1 MDMKH
6 EVVLLP
12 VTDVDRAKLFYKES
26 GFREDADFVISDEFR
41 VVQLTPPGSECS
53 IIFGKGL
60 TSAAAGSVQGLQLS
74 VVDIEAA
81 REELTGRGVDVS
93 EVFHDAGGVFHHAD
107 NECRAA
113 GPDAE
118 GRSYFSFASFNDSEG
133 NGWLLQQVTERAAGR

>member
-1 MDMKH
+1 MTSIEQSSSTRNRD
-6 EVVLLP
+6 
-12 VTDVDRAKLFYKES
+12 S
-26 GFREDADFVISDEFR
+26 GEDADFVISDEFR
-41 VVQLTPPGSECS
+41 VIQLTPPGSECS

-133 NGWLLQQVTERAAGR
+133 NGWLLQQVTERAPGR